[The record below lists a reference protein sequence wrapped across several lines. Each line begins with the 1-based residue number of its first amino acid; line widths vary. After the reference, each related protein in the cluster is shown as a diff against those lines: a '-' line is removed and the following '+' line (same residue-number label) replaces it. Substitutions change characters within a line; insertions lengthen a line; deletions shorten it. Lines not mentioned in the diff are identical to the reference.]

1 MKIDALRA
9 LRHPNFRLFFCGQSL
24 SLIGTWMTRV
34 ATSWLVYRL
43 TGSSLL
49 LGVVTFASQIP
60 TFLLG
65 PVAGVWVDRWER
77 RRVLLITQFLAAL
90 QSLLLAGLTLSGRIT
105 VPEILCLSVF
115 QGLINAFDMPARQSF
130 LVQMVDGRTD
140 LSNAIALNST
150 MVNSARLLG
159 PALSGIIIAAVGEG
173 YCFLID
179 GLSYFAVIASLL
191 AMQIVGQPVGKSA
204 ASMFARLKEGWTYV
218 STFAPIRTVL
228 SLFAI
233 VSFMGVPYTVLMP
246 VFATKILHGGPHTLG
261 FLMGATGVGSIG
273 AALSL
278 ATRKSVRGLYRVI
291 PTVAVVFG
299 GGLIAFS
306 FSRNY
311 WLSLALLCVTGFG
324 MMLFAA
330 ASNTVIQTIVEEDKR
345 GRVMSYYMMAYMG
358 ASPFG
363 SLLAGSLAPV
373 IGAPG
378 AVLLCGVG
386 CVAGAAWFWFQ
397 IPKLRPVIR
406 PIYQQLGILPGA
418 PVAVDGEN

>member
-1 MKIDALRA
+1 MYTNALRA
-9 LRHPNFRLFFCGQSL
+9 LRHYNFRLFFCGQSL
-24 SLIGTWMTRV
+24 SLVGTWMTRV

-49 LGVVTFASQIP
+49 LGVISFAGQIP
-60 TFLLG
+60 TFLLS
-65 PVAGVWVDRWER
+65 PLAGVWVDRWER
-77 RRVLLITQFLAAL
+77 RRVLVVTQLLAAL
-90 QSLLLAGLTLSGRIT
+90 QSLMLAGLTLSGRIT
-105 VPEILCLSVF
+105 ISEIVCLSVF

-130 LVQMVDGRTD
+130 LVQMVEGRAD

-150 MVNSARLLG
+150 MVNGARLLG
-159 PALSGIIIAAVGEG
+159 PALGGMIIAAVGEG

-191 AMQIVGQPVGKSA
+191 AMKIEVPAARNLA
-204 ASMFARLKEGWTYV
+204 ASTFVQLKEGWTYV
-218 STFAPIRTVL
+218 SSFAPIRAVL
-228 SLFAI
+228 LSFAAI
-233 VSFMGVPYTVLMP
+233 SFMGVPYTVLMP

-261 FLMGATGVGSIG
+261 FLMGAAGVGSV
-273 AALSL
+273 AAAVSL
-278 ATRKSVRGLYRVI
+278 AVRKSVRGLYKVI
-291 PTVAVVFG
+291 PLVAALFG

-311 WLSLALLCVTGFG
+311 WLSLSLMVVTGFG

-330 ASNTVIQTIVEEDKR
+330 ASNTVIQTIVEDDKR
-345 GRVMSYYMMAYMG
+345 GRVMSYYTMAYMG

-363 SLLAGSLAPV
+363 SLLAGSMAPV

-378 AVLLCGVG
+378 AVLLCGIG
-386 CVAGAAWFWFQ
+386 CLAGAVWFWSQ

-406 PIYQQLGILPGA
+406 PIYRQLGILP
-418 PVAVDGEN
+418 PIPDGEN

>member
-1 MKIDALRA
+1 M
-9 LRHPNFRLFFCGQSL
+9 
-24 SLIGTWMTRV
+24 
-34 ATSWLVYRL
+34 
-43 TGSSLL
+43 
-49 LGVVTFASQIP
+49 QI
-60 TFLLG
+60 
-65 PVAGVWVDRWER
+65 A
-77 RRVLLITQFLAAL
+77 
-90 QSLLLAGLTLSGRIT
+90 
-105 VPEILCLSVF
+105 
-115 QGLINAFDMPARQSF
+115 
-130 LVQMVDGRTD
+130 
-140 LSNAIALNST
+140 
-150 MVNSARLLG
+150 G
-159 PALSGIIIAAVGEG
+159 PA
-173 YCFLID
+173 
-179 GLSYFAVIASLL
+179 
-191 AMQIVGQPVGKSA
+191 VGKSA